1 MCAWWGGTRGTPRLL
16 SRKERGP
23 KGDPASSPCWPM
35 WAQSGKMRPSRS
47 CRPPGPTEPVPP
59 PWAGLL
65 TRLHL
70 DPWSE
75 GEGEGGQRE
84 GQVIGTIRNY
94 FPKVLGKE
102 AKARKWNPH
111 CLLRSEVDSGNGSLH
126 LSPRLSLSPQS
137 PAEAEW
143 PPSR

>member
-1 MCAWWGGTRGTPRLL
+1 M
-16 SRKERGP
+16 
-23 KGDPASSPCWPM
+23 
-35 WAQSGKMRPSRS
+35 
-47 CRPPGPTEPVPP
+47 
-59 PWAGLL
+59 
-65 TRLHL
+65 
-70 DPWSE
+70 
-75 GEGEGGQRE
+75 
-84 GQVIGTIRNY
+84 IGTIRNY